1 MNVFVDSQ
9 ENTKTISMKIGRY
22 DRAPLM
28 LMQDTK
34 SANGRINWSPAMIE
48 TIRVTRERAVERF
61 SSEGAGMAGSMSRYW
76 REEWEMAYPE
86 LNIDWKQ
93 VVSR

>member
-1 MNVFVDSQ
+1 
-9 ENTKTISMKIGRY
+9 MKIGRY
-22 DRAPLM
+22 DRAPMM
-28 LMQDTK
+28 LKQDTKTK
-34 SANGRINWSPAMIE
+34 SANRRIDWSPDMIE

-76 REEWEMAYPE
+76 REEWEMAYPD